1 VPVVNG
7 AGSSARSARGHTGI
21 SPIARYLLHAAKLLH
36 ELRVWPRDSQ
46 SRPLRATLDSLGA
59 ELRRS
64 DASDPGREALLQL
77 RRRDALVL
85 HADLRALRRTV
96 EIAVDN
102 LGQALDLS
110 GLLDRGMPFADD
122 ADLARSLLHRLD
134 DEISCQLA
142 EPSAVRSHQP
152 GPAVTPLRRDV
163 FVVYGRDDAARRAI
177 FDFLRALDLRPLEWE
192 ALVRGAGSTAPF
204 LSEAARK
211 GIELASAVVVLM
223 TPEDIVQLHPEL
235 HEPREAGAEV
245 GTTMQARPNVLV
257 ELGMALAAKPAGT
270 LVLML
275 GEQRPVTDLGGIDF
289 IRVIDTPQCRRKIAG
304 RLRQAGCSVD
314 DADGDW
320 LTAGDFANLAA
331 LRRVP

>member
-1 VPVVNG
+1 M
-7 AGSSARSARGHTGI
+7 
-21 SPIARYLLHAAKLLH
+21 ARYLLHAAKLLY

-46 SRPLRATLDSLGA
+46 ARPLPATLDSLGA

-77 RRRDALVL
+77 RRRDALAL
-85 HADLRALRRTV
+85 HADLCALRRTV

-102 LGQALDLS
+102 LGQAFDLN
-110 GLLDRGMPFADD
+110 GLLDPGTPFADD

-134 DEISCQLA
+134 DEISYLGLAAEQAEHQLA
-142 EPSAVRSHQP
+142 EPPAVRSPQP
-152 GPAVTPLRRDV
+152 GPAATPLRRDV
-163 FVVYGRDDAARRAI
+163 FVVYGRDDAARRAV

-192 ALVRGAGSTAPF
+192 ALVRAAGSTAPF
-204 LSEAARK
+204 LSEAVRK

-235 HEPREAGAEV
+235 HEPRDADTEV

-257 ELGMALAAKPAGT
+257 ELGMALAAKPVGT

-289 IRVIDTPQCRRKIAG
+289 IRVTDTPQCRRKIAG